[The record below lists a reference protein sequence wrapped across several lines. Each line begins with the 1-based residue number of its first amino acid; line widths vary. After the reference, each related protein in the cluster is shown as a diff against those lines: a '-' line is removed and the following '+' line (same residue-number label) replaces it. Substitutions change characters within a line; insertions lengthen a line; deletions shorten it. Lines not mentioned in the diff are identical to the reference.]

1 VIPVEHAHLSFAA
14 ATHPGMQGKPN
25 EDRFSVSAFRFT
37 SPDRTPS
44 VVAIIA
50 DGVGGH
56 RAGEVAAELAV
67 EDIKKYLLENTSNHP
82 AETLKQAL
90 THANHIILD
99 QSRRNTAMTG
109 MGTTCVCAWVIGD
122 QLYAA
127 SAGDSRLYLQRG
139 AKLIRLTTDHTWIQ
153 EALSQ
158 GTLTPDQVK
167 GHPNSHIIR
176 RFLGSVNASVPDMR
190 LHLNPDEN
198 DAQAEANQ
206 GLHLIKGDRLVL
218 CSDGLTDL
226 VTDSEILDILR
237 TQQLDLCPPDLINL
251 ANQRGGHDN
260 ITVVVLEVPQPAD
273 ITRPIHVSKHGKI
286 LPARKA
292 SRTAAS
298 WWMIALLLLAI
309 FMMIFLLFYT
319 YTR

>member
-1 VIPVEHAHLSFAA
+1 MIPAEHAHLSFTA
-14 ATHPGMQGKPN
+14 ATHPGMKGKPN
-25 EDRFSVSAFRFT
+25 EDRFSVSAFRFRT
-37 SPDRTPS
+37 IDRTPS
-44 VVAIIA
+44 VVALLA

-67 EDIKKYLLENTSNHP
+67 EHILKYLVENSSNHP

-90 THANHIILD
+90 THASQVILD
-99 QSRRNTAMTG
+99 QSRRDTTMTG

-139 AKLIRLTTDHTWIQ
+139 TKLIRLTTDHTWIQ
-153 EALSQ
+153 EAITQ
-158 GTLTPDQVK
+158 GTLTPAQVK

-176 RFLGSVNASVPDMR
+176 RFLGSTNASEPDMR
-190 LHLNPDEN
+190 LRLSPDEN

-206 GLHLIKGDRLVL
+206 GLQLIKGDRLLL

-226 VTDSEILDILR
+226 VRDSEISDILR
-237 TQQLDLCPPDLINL
+237 TQQLDKCPTVLINL

-260 ITVVVLEVPQPAD
+260 ITVIAMEVPLPAD
-273 ITRPIHVSKHGKI
+273 ITRPIHVSIDEKI
-286 LPARKA
+286 TPTRKA
-292 SRTAAS
+292 TRTAAS
-298 WWMIALLLLAI
+298 WWMIGLLLLAI
-309 FMMIFLLFYT
+309 FLMVLLLIYT

>member
-1 VIPVEHAHLSFAA
+1 VIQVEHAHLSFAA
-14 ATHPGMQGKPN
+14 ASHPGMKGKPN
-25 EDRFSVSAFRFT
+25 EDRFSVSAFRAT
-37 SPDRTPS
+37 TNDRTPS
-44 VVAIIA
+44 VLALIA

-67 EDIKKYLLENTSNHP
+67 ENIKKYLQENPSHHP
-82 AETLKQAL
+82 ARTLKQAFA
-90 THANHIILD
+90 HASQIILD
-99 QSRRNTAMTG
+99 QSRRNSTMTG

-176 RFLGSVNASVPDMR
+176 RFLGSVNASEPDMR
-190 LHLNPDEN
+190 LRLNPDEN

-206 GLHLIKGDRLVL
+206 GLRLLPGDRLVL

-226 VTDSEILDILR
+226 VKDSEILDILR

-260 ITVVVLEVPQPAD
+260 ITVVALEVPRLAD
-273 ITRPIHVSKHGKI
+273 ITRPIHVSKHAKI
-286 LPARKA
+286 APAQKA
-292 SRTAAS
+292 TRTAAS
-298 WWMIALLLLAI
+298 WWMIGLLLIAI
-309 FMMIFLLFYT
+309 IMMILLLFYT

>member
-1 VIPVEHAHLSFAA
+1 MIPAEHAHLSFAA
-14 ATHPGMQGKPN
+14 ASHPGMKGKPN
-25 EDRFSVSAFRFT
+25 EDRFSVSAFRFI
-37 SPDRTPS
+37 SNDRTPS
-44 VVAIIA
+44 VVALIA

-67 EDIKKYLLENTSNHP
+67 EHIKKYLVENSSNHP

-90 THANHIILD
+90 THASQIILE
-99 QSRRNTAMTG
+99 QSRRNTSMAG
-109 MGTTCVCAWVIGD
+109 MGTTCVCAWVIGE

-127 SAGDSRLYLQRG
+127 SAGDSRLYLQR
-139 AKLIRLTTDHTWIQ
+139 ATKLIRLTTDHTWIQ

-176 RFLGSVNASVPDMR
+176 RFLGSMHTGVPDMR
-190 LHLNPDEN
+190 LHLSPDEN

-206 GLHLIKGDRLVL
+206 GLQLIKGDRLVL

-226 VTDSEILDILR
+226 VRDAEILDILL
-237 TQQLDLCPPDLINL
+237 TQQLDHCPTVLINL

-260 ITVVVLEVPQPAD
+260 ITVIVMEVPLQAD
-273 ITRPIHVSKHGKI
+273 ITRPILAPKQEKI
-286 LPARKA
+286 IPARKA
-292 SRTAAS
+292 TRTAAS
-298 WWMIALLLLAI
+298 WWMIGLLLLAI
-309 FMMIFLLFYT
+309 FMLVLLLIYT